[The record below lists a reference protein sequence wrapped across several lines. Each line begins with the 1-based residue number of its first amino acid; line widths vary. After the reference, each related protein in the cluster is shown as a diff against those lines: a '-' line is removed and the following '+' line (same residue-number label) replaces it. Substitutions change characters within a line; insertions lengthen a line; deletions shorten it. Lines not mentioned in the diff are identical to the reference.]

1 MTSPGAGA
9 TPPSPSLPHAPSA
22 AAPRKRRPGR
32 WILVVVLLGALSAGV
47 DAGWRWWRDGRF
59 VVSTDD
65 AYVRG
70 DVATIAT
77 RLPGHVVA
85 IEVRNGDRVN
95 AGDVIAQLD
104 DGDIVLAIAAA
115 RARIATQ
122 RAAIARLARQ
132 ADTARAVVVQ
142 AEAELAGL
150 RAADTLAQSELS
162 RYTAL
167 AARDH
172 ASRAR
177 LDQAQAE
184 RQRSAAALVSA
195 EAAIATAR
203 ARVEVARAEMAE
215 AERMLPELET
225 SLARAERDRG
235 FASIRAPFDG
245 IVGNRAVQP
254 GEFVQPGARI
264 AAVVPVAGLWI
275 DANFKETHLAR
286 LKPGQVARIE
296 VDALPGA
303 MLEGRVESFSPA
315 SGAVFS
321 LLPPEN
327 ATGNFTKIVQR
338 VPVRVSLPDVVPAS
352 ELLRPGLSVVVRID
366 TRDPG
371 SGVGA
376 AARPRR

>member
-1 MTSPGAGA
+1 
-9 TPPSPSLPHAPSA
+9 
-22 AAPRKRRPGR
+22 
-32 WILVVVLLGALSAGV
+32 VLLGVLSAGV

-115 RARIATQ
+115 RARIVTQ

-162 RYTAL
+162 RYTVL

-225 SLARAERDRG
+225 GLARAERDRG

-264 AAVVPVAGLWI
+264 AAVVPVTGLWI

-338 VPVRVSLPDVVPAS
+338 VPVRVSLPDVVPAP

>member
-9 TPPSPSLPHAPSA
+9 PPPSPSLPHAPSA

-225 SLARAERDRG
+225 ALARAERDRG

-264 AAVVPVAGLWI
+264 AAVVPVTGLWI

-286 LKPGQVARIE
+286 LKPGQLARIE

-338 VPVRVSLPDVVPAS
+338 VPVRVSLPDVVPAP

>member
-1 MTSPGAGA
+1 
-9 TPPSPSLPHAPSA
+9 
-22 AAPRKRRPGR
+22 
-32 WILVVVLLGALSAGV
+32 
-47 DAGWRWWRDGRF
+47 
-59 VVSTDD
+59 
-65 AYVRG
+65 
-70 DVATIAT
+70 
-77 RLPGHVVA
+77 
-85 IEVRNGDRVN
+85 
-95 AGDVIAQLD
+95 
-104 DGDIVLAIAAA
+104 
-115 RARIATQ
+115 
-122 RAAIARLARQ
+122 
-132 ADTARAVVVQ
+132 
-142 AEAELAGL
+142 
-150 RAADTLAQSELS
+150 
-162 RYTAL
+162 
-167 AARDH
+167 
-172 ASRAR
+172 
-177 LDQAQAE
+177 
-184 RQRSAAALVSA
+184 
-195 EAAIATAR
+195 
-203 ARVEVARAEMAE
+203 MAE

-225 SLARAERDRG
+225 GLARAERDRG

-296 VDALPGA
+296 VDALPGT

-338 VPVRVSLPDVVPAS
+338 VPVRVSLPDVVPAP

>member
-1 MTSPGAGA
+1 MSSSGAVA
-9 TPPSPSLPHAPSA
+9 PPPSQGLPQASA
-22 AAPRKRRPGR
+22 APAPRKRRAGR
-32 WILVVVLLGALSAGV
+32 WILLVLLICVLAAGADGA
-47 DAGWRWWRDGRF
+47 WRWWQDGRF

-70 DVATIAT
+70 DVATLAT

-85 IEVRNGDRVN
+85 IEVRNGDRVR

-150 RAADTLAQSELS
+150 RAADTLAQSELV

-215 AERMLPELET
+215 AERILPELET
-225 SLARAERDRG
+225 TLARAERDRD

-254 GEFVQPGARI
+254 GEFVQSGARI
-264 AAVVPVAGLWI
+264 AALVPIAGLWVE
-275 DANFKETHLAR
+275 ANFKETHLAR
-286 LKPGQVARIE
+286 LKPGQAVRIE
-296 VDALPGA
+296 VDALPGQILA
-303 MLEGRVESFSPA
+303 GRVESFSPA

-338 VPVRVSLPDVVPAS
+338 VPVRVALPDGAAAPD
-352 ELLRPGLSVVVRID
+352 LLRPGLSVLVRID

-371 SGVGA
+371 TGAGA
-376 AARPRR
+376 AARPR

>member
-9 TPPSPSLPHAPSA
+9 PPPSPSLPHAPSA
-22 AAPRKRRPGR
+22 ATPRKRRPER
-32 WILVVVLLGALSAGV
+32 WILVVVLLGVLSAGV

-162 RYTAL
+162 RYTVL

-225 SLARAERDRG
+225 GLARAERDRG

-264 AAVVPVAGLWI
+264 AAVVPVTGLWI

-338 VPVRVSLPDVVPAS
+338 VPVRVSLPDVVPAP

>member
-303 MLEGRVESFSPA
+303 ILEGRVESFSPA

-338 VPVRVSLPDVVPAS
+338 VPVRVSLPDVVPAP

>member
-296 VDALPGA
+296 VDALPGT

>member
-9 TPPSPSLPHAPSA
+9 PSPSQPSPAGPSA
-22 AAPRKRRPGR
+22 APLRKRRAGR
-32 WILVVVLLGALSAGV
+32 WVLVVVLLGMLVAGA
-47 DAGWRWWRDGRF
+47 DAGWRWWRDGRY

-122 RAAIARLARQ
+122 RAAVARLARQ

-150 RAADTLAQSELS
+150 RAADSLAQSELS
-162 RYTAL
+162 RYAAL

-203 ARVEVARAEMAE
+203 ARVEVARAEVTE
-215 AERMLPELET
+215 AERILPELET
-225 SLARAERDRG
+225 ALARAERDRD

-296 VDALPGA
+296 VDALPGQS
-303 MLEGRVESFSPA
+303 LEGRVESFSPA

-338 VPVRVSLPDVVPAS
+338 VPVRVSFPDAVPAP

-371 SGVGA
+371 SGIGA

>member
-1 MTSPGAGA
+1 MSSSGAVA
-9 TPPSPSLPHAPSA
+9 PPPSQGLPQASA
-22 AAPRKRRPGR
+22 APAPRKRRAGR
-32 WILVVVLLGALSAGV
+32 WILLVLLIGVLAAGADGA
-47 DAGWRWWRDGRF
+47 WRWWQDGRF

-70 DVATIAT
+70 DVATLAT

-85 IEVRNGDRVN
+85 IEVRNGDRVR

-150 RAADTLAQSELS
+150 RAADTLAQSELV

-215 AERMLPELET
+215 AERILPELET
-225 SLARAERDRG
+225 TLARAERDRD

-254 GEFVQPGARI
+254 GEFVQSGARI
-264 AAVVPVAGLWI
+264 AALVPIAGLWVE
-275 DANFKETHLAR
+275 ANFKETHLAR
-286 LKPGQVARIE
+286 LKPGQAVRIE
-296 VDALPGA
+296 VDALPGQILA
-303 MLEGRVESFSPA
+303 GRVESFSPA

-338 VPVRVSLPDVVPAS
+338 VPVRVALPDGAAAPD
-352 ELLRPGLSVVVRID
+352 LLRPGLSVLVRID

-371 SGVGA
+371 TGAGA
-376 AARPRR
+376 AARPR

>member
-9 TPPSPSLPHAPSA
+9 PPPSPSLPHAPSA
-22 AAPRKRRPGR
+22 ATPRKRRPER
-32 WILVVVLLGALSAGV
+32 WILVVVLLGVLSAGV

-162 RYTAL
+162 RYTVL

-225 SLARAERDRG
+225 GLARAERDRG
-235 FASIRAPFDG
+235 FASIRAPSDG

-264 AAVVPVAGLWI
+264 AAVVPVTGLWI

-338 VPVRVSLPDVVPAS
+338 VPVRVSLPDVVPAP

>member
-1 MTSPGAGA
+1 MSSSGAVA
-9 TPPSPSLPHAPSA
+9 PPPSQGSPQASA
-22 AAPRKRRPGR
+22 APAPRKRRAGR
-32 WILVVVLLGALSAGV
+32 WILLVLLIGVLAAGADGA
-47 DAGWRWWRDGRF
+47 WRWWQDGRF

-70 DVATIAT
+70 DVATLAT

-85 IEVRNGDRVN
+85 IEVRNGDRVR

-142 AEAELAGL
+142 TEAELAGL
-150 RAADTLAQSELS
+150 RAADTLAQSELV

-215 AERMLPELET
+215 AERILPELET
-225 SLARAERDRG
+225 TLARAERDRD

-254 GEFVQPGARI
+254 GEFVQSGARI
-264 AAVVPVAGLWI
+264 AALVPIAGLWVE
-275 DANFKETHLAR
+275 ANFKETHLAR
-286 LKPGQVARIE
+286 LKPGQAVRIE
-296 VDALPGA
+296 VDALPGQILA
-303 MLEGRVESFSPA
+303 GRVESFSPA

-338 VPVRVSLPDVVPAS
+338 VPVRVALPDGAAAPD
-352 ELLRPGLSVVVRID
+352 LLRPGLSVLVRID

-371 SGVGA
+371 TGAGA
-376 AARPRR
+376 AARPR

>member
-22 AAPRKRRPGR
+22 AAPRKRRPAR

-296 VDALPGA
+296 VDALPGT

>member
-9 TPPSPSLPHAPSA
+9 PPPSPSLPHAPSA
-22 AAPRKRRPGR
+22 ATPRKRRPER

-264 AAVVPVAGLWI
+264 AAVVPVTGLWI

-296 VDALPGA
+296 VDALPGT

-338 VPVRVSLPDVVPAS
+338 VPVRVSLPDVVPAP